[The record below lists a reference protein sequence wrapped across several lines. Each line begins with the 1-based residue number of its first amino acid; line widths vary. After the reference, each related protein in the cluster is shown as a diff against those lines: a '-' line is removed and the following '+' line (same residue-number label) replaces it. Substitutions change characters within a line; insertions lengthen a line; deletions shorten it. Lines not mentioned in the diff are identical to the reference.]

1 MKKIL
6 LSVFILALA
15 LVAGRAVA
23 SEVDSNDNDNYPG
36 SKVSVSINNNGKVD
50 IGGAKITAIN
60 NASTTITVFT
70 GWGTSGQTYTVNV
83 SQASWVRRYNYET
96 TIAEVSVGDYVS
108 FTGTVDKTAA
118 GFVIKADKIK
128 DHSIQKLL
136 PEHDGIVTAKSG
148 FSLTVTFKNSSES
161 TIVMTTATTTIQKNG
176 ATSSLSDI
184 VVGSKLTIF
193 GLLNNAQKTLN
204 ATSIRIN
211 ASVANKPAKNYQ
223 GTLKSIATSTTEA
236 LLVITI
242 DGSDK
247 SVHVPNSALIY
258 NKKFKAVSLNTYKV
272 GDTVRFFGSFRAG
285 DDVHADASIVRDINI

>member
-6 LSVFILALA
+6 LSVFIFALA

-23 SEVDSNDNDNYPG
+23 DEVDSNDNDNYPG

-60 NASTTITVFT
+60 NASTTLTVYT
-70 GWGTSGQTYTVNV
+70 GWGTAGQTYTVDI
-83 SQASWVRRYNYET
+83 SQASLTRRYNYGAT
-96 TIAEVSVGDYVS
+96 LAEISVGDFIS
-108 FTGTVDKTAA
+108 FTGTIDKSVA
-118 GFVIKADKIK
+118 GLVVKADKVK
-128 DHSIQKLL
+128 DHSIQRHI
-136 PEHDGIVTAKSG
+136 PEHDGTVTAKSG
-148 FSLTVTFKNSSES
+148 SSLTVTLKNSSQS

-184 VVGSKLTIF
+184 VVGSRLTIF
-193 GLLNNAQKTLN
+193 GLLNNVQNTLN
-204 ATSIRIN
+204 ATSIKIN
-211 ASVANKPAKNYQ
+211 ASAANKPAKNYQ

-236 LLVITI
+236 LLVITV

-258 NKKFKAVSLNTYKV
+258 NKKFKVVSLSAYKV
-272 GDTVRFFGSFRAG
+272 GDTIRFFGSFRAG
-285 DDVHADASIVRDINI
+285 DTVHADASIVRDINI